1 MMRGRSRKEDEAE
14 EAQAAF
20 RAHQSTVA
28 WLSQSLGGSKNV
40 MTGRSRS
47 TDVLL
52 PSTATAASIHFMR
65 GGGGGETRK
74 GKNKHGI
81 EKGAAV
87 EAMPPWPHA
96 RSSQTATEPPPPQS
110 GLPRRED
117 EAQDKDEGG

>member
-65 GGGGGETRK
+65 GGWGGRDPQGKKQAWDRK
-74 GKNKHGI
+74 RSRCRGHASV
-81 EKGAAV
+81 AAREEQPNSNRAPSATV
-87 EAMPPWPHA
+87 GT
-96 RSSQTATEPPPPQS
+96 SQ
-110 GLPRRED
+110 
-117 EAQDKDEGG
+117 EGR